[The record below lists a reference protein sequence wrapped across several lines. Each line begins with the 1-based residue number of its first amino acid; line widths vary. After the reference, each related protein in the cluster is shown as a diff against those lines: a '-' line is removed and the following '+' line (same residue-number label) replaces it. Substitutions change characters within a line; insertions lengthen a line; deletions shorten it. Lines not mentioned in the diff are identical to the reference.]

1 MAQNKVQLLV
11 ELIGKDGVTKLLD
24 SAATEALKLER
35 RMKKGQKASNM
46 LATSVNKIRDNW
58 SEVTVGLNAGIE
70 LFGKLSA
77 GAQAVQEAV
86 KETARARQVEK
97 RFVDQ
102 LNVSVEKLAAASAFQ
117 MSDIEIKKFALQAK
131 NAGITMAQ
139 FEQILQVATKAAAG
153 TGKEFA
159 EVFEG
164 LFVDTIIGA
173 SDSYTEQLGI
183 VFDLGVETENYAR
196 KNFIAKDKIDKTT
209 QSSAA
214 LNVVLG
220 KVGAKFKD
228 IKVDDFSKELSKAQ
242 RRVEQLKD
250 ELSKAGAF
258 LAQDVMD
265 ALGVTKTGQAV
276 MDQYAALNKELQKFA
291 NGHREVMTLT
301 AKGTDEVGVEVDLT
315 AKKVSGLKQE
325 LGKLAKS
332 SEDVRRLI
340 FQDLTREAREQAE
353 AVSELETTYTMW
365 GEKIVTVNEAAYD
378 SERNLNAFDQ
388 ALIKLADQYGLADVA
403 QKEFTT
409 GAQMMA
415 SVFGAQVPRAI
426 SQATGVVAQFAA
438 EARSSL
444 STFITDPN
452 FAKALEGDEAALLA
466 LFGIKKGDKDKKKPK
481 RKGGARKKYED
492 QAQRDLRKVFNINK
506 KALTNRKL
514 SDDALLAQM
523 AKAGKQDDAI
533 KRERLLSDE
542 KYVAAIKNY
551 LKLNA
556 DNQKAGQERMQ
567 AQLRLH
573 LEAEKRLL
581 ERQQRE
587 RAMLMQ
593 IDDSMRFDGDD
604 GFGEDDPFQW
614 MDASEMR
621 MAKLADAMVG
631 ITDAARAMDKAV
643 ASLGLSPGF
652 TNMTQQVNNITK
664 ASMKFADTN
673 KKTTG
678 TYADLTG
685 AIVSG
690 AGQAALGFVEGERER
705 AAIMAVMETAQA
717 GVMFAKFAANPA
729 AANYAVA
736 GTMHLANAAMFTAI
750 AGGAG
755 GKKGG
760 GAGGGAGAAA
770 AARTGMRDIPQL
782 GQQQPGQQIQPAQVV
797 VNMSGAIVAGANRKK
812 TANDLGALVQ
822 ESMGNRR

>member
-159 EVFEG
+159 DVFEG

-378 SERNLNAFDQ
+378 SEKNLNAFDQ

-426 SQATGVVAQFAA
+426 SQATGLVAQFAA

-452 FAKALEGDEAALLA
+452 FAKALEGDQAALLS
-466 LFGIKKGDKDKKKPK
+466 LFGLKKSDKGKKKPK
-481 RKGGARKKYED
+481 RRGGGRRKKEPTEAELNKRFEALRRGYERTTL
-492 QAQRDLRKVFNINK
+492 AQQKYLPVAMTVREEME
-506 KALTNRKL
+506 ALNAELSLGL
-514 SDDALLAQM
+514 SD
-523 AKAGKQDDAI
+523 G
-533 KRERLLSDE
+533 
-542 KYVAAIKNY
+542 V
-551 LKLNA
+551 
-556 DNQKAGQERMQ
+556 
-567 AQLRLH
+567 
-573 LEAEKRLL
+573 
-581 ERQQRE
+581 
-587 RAMLMQ
+587 
-593 IDDSMRFDGDD
+593 
-604 GFGEDDPFQW
+604 GEDDPFQW
-614 MDASEMR
+614 MDASEIR
-621 MAKLADAMVG
+621 MIKLADAMVG

-760 GAGGGAGAAA
+760 GSGGGAGAAA
-770 AARTGMRDIPQL
+770 AARTGIRDIPQL

-812 TANDLGALVQ
+812 TANELGALVQ